1 MSIITILMVIWFFK
15 RSRRLK
21 ETRDIEKYVY
31 LYPSKI
37 KDRDGYIKFYSK
49 IYYRSGISLIIFEI
63 FCILNKYYFDLPIK
77 VLFILFCILFILLF
91 IQSIVIERKSKQ
103 FTY

>member
-1 MSIITILMVIWFFK
+1 MIIWFFN
-15 RSRRLK
+15 RSNKLK
-21 ETRDIEKYVY
+21 ETKDIEKYV
-31 LYPSKI
+31 LVHPIRI

-63 FCILNKYYFDLPIK
+63 FCILNKYYFDLSTK
-77 VLFILFCILFILLF
+77 VLLVLLCIVFILVI
-91 IQSIVIERKSKQ
+91 IQSFIIEKRSKK

>member
-1 MSIITILMVIWFFK
+1 MSIITILMVIWFFN
-15 RSRRLK
+15 RSKKLK
-21 ETRDIEKYVY
+21 ETKDIEKYV
-31 LYPSKI
+31 LVYPRKI

-63 FCILNKYYFDLPIK
+63 FCMLNKYYFDLPVK

-91 IQSIVIERKSKQ
+91 IQSIVIEKKSKK

>member
-1 MSIITILMVIWFFK
+1 MSIITVLMVIWFFN
-15 RSRRLK
+15 RSYKLK
-21 ETRDIEKYVY
+21 ETKDIEKYV
-31 LYPSKI
+31 LTCPTRI

-49 IYYRSGISLIIFEI
+49 IYYRSGISLIIFEM
-63 FCILNKYYFDLPIK
+63 FCMLNKYYFDLPIK

-91 IQSIVIERKSKQ
+91 IQSIIIERKIKQ

>member
-1 MSIITILMVIWFFK
+1 MSILGILTALWFFK
-15 RSRRLK
+15 RSKKLK
-21 ETRDIEKYVY
+21 ETKDIEKYV
-31 LYPSKI
+31 LTYPTRI
-37 KDRDGYIKFYSK
+37 KDRDGYIKFHSK

-63 FCILNKYYFDLPIK
+63 FCVLNKYYFDLPIK

-91 IQSIVIERKSKQ
+91 IQSIVIERKIKQ

>member
-1 MSIITILMVIWFFK
+1 MSIITILMVIWFFNRGNK
-15 RSRRLK
+15 LK
-21 ETRDIEKYVY
+21 QTKDIEKYV
-31 LYPSKI
+31 LVYPRKI

-49 IYYRSGISLIIFEI
+49 IYYRSGISLIVFEI
-63 FCILNKYYFDLPIK
+63 FCMLNKYYFDLPIK

-91 IQSIVIERKSKQ
+91 ILSITIEKKSKQ

>member
-1 MSIITILMVIWFFK
+1 MSIITILMVIWFFNK
-15 RSRRLK
+15 SYKLK
-21 ETRDIEKYVY
+21 EIKDIEKYV
-31 LYPSKI
+31 LTYPTRI

-63 FCILNKYYFDLPIK
+63 FCMLNKYYFDLPIK

>member
-1 MSIITILMVIWFFK
+1 MSILGILTALWFFK
-15 RSRRLK
+15 RSRKLK
-21 ETRDIEKYVY
+21 ETKDIEKYVY

-63 FCILNKYYFDLPIK
+63 FCMLNKYYFDLPIK
-77 VLFILFCILFILLF
+77 VLFILFCVLFILLF
-91 IQSIVIERKSKQ
+91 IQSILIERKSKK
-103 FTY
+103 FIY

>member
-1 MSIITILMVIWFFK
+1 MSIITILMVIWFFN
-15 RSRRLK
+15 RSYKLK
-21 ETRDIEKYVY
+21 ETKDIEKYV
-31 LYPSKI
+31 LTCHTRI

-63 FCILNKYYFDLPIK
+63 FCMLNKYYFDLPIK

>member
-1 MSIITILMVIWFFK
+1 MSIITILMVIWFFN
-15 RSRRLK
+15 RSYKLK
-21 ETRDIEKYVY
+21 ETKDIKKYV
-31 LYPSKI
+31 LTCPTRI

-63 FCILNKYYFDLPIK
+63 FCMLNKYYFDLPIK

-91 IQSIVIERKSKQ
+91 IQSIIIERKSKQ